1 MAEMLAA
8 EAIAGLTVGQTLQ
21 AGGTLLSVFGG
32 MNQADQMRSTAARN
46 AENMRISAEA
56 TQKQLDY
63 QAGQEQAAGQH
74 EAEKARRKATLML
87 SRAQA
92 VAAAS
97 GAGPLDE
104 SLMTGII
111 GEGEREAGFASY
123 GAEERSKGLRYRGQ
137 VGAYDANAKGRQG
150 ISEANAT
157 ADATL
162 LSTFGRAGL
171 SMLSLAPGGPPVA
184 GSSWARQGYA
194 NGWSFDGM

>member
-1 MAEMLAA
+1 MAEMLATKVVA
-8 EAIAGLTVGQTLQ
+8 DITLGTALQ
-21 AGGTLLSVFGG
+21 AGGTLLNIFGG

-63 QAGQEQAAGQH
+63 QAGQEVAAGQH
-74 EAEKARRKATLML
+74 KAEQERRKATLML

-137 VGAYDANAKGRQG
+137 VGAYEANVRGRRG
-150 ISEANAT
+150 IEEANAA

-162 LSTFGRAGL
+162 LSTFGRAGVGL
-171 SMLSLAPGGPPVA
+171 IGLAPGGPPTA
-184 GSSWARQGYA
+184 GFGDRGISAAIGGDFWQY
-194 NGWSFDGM
+194 